1 MVFLL
6 GGARSGKSTLA
17 VQLAAGHQHVTFLA
31 TAEPGDDE
39 MRRRIAA
46 HRSERPGTWATVE
59 EPLELRRAIDAVH
72 PASCLVIDCLSLW
85 AANRLAAGGDVVEAE
100 ARDAARAAARRSA
113 TTIAVSNEV
122 GMGVVP
128 ASELGRAFRDTLGR
142 VNAIWAAAATE
153 CFLVVAGRRLEL
165 RP

>member
-1 MVFLL
+1 MVLLL

-17 VQLAAGHQHVTFLA
+17 VRLAAQHPPVTFLA
-31 TAEPGDDE
+31 TAEPGDGE

-59 EPLELRRAIDAVH
+59 EPLELRRAIDAVD

-85 AANRLAAGGDVVEAE
+85 AANRLPAGGDVVEAE
-100 ARDAARAAARRSA
+100 ARDAAEAAASRSA

>member
-17 VQLAAGHQHVTFLA
+17 VQLAAHQRQVTFLA
-31 TAEPGDDE
+31 TAEPGDEE

-46 HRSERPGTWATVE
+46 HRSERPSTWATVE
-59 EPLELRRAIDAVH
+59 EPVELRRAIDAVD

-85 AANRLAAGGDVVEAE
+85 AANRLGAGGAVVEAE
-100 ARDAARAAARRSA
+100 ARAAAGAAARRSA
-113 TTIAVSNEV
+113 MTIAVSNEV

-142 VNAIWAAAATE
+142 VNAIWAAAAAE

-165 RP
+165 RA

>member
-1 MVFLL
+1 MVLLL

-17 VQLAAGHQHVTFLA
+17 VQLAAHHHHVTFLA
-31 TAEPGDDE
+31 TAEPGDEE

-46 HRSERPGTWATVE
+46 HRAERPSTWATVE
-59 EPLELRRAIDAVH
+59 EPLELGRAIDAVD

-85 AANRLAAGGDVVEAE
+85 AANRLPAGAAVVEAE
-100 ARDAARAAARRSA
+100 ARVAAGAAARRSA

-165 RP
+165 RA

>member
-1 MVFLL
+1 MVLLL

-17 VQLAAGHQHVTFLA
+17 VQLAARHRHVTFLA
-31 TAEPGDDE
+31 TAEPGDEE
-39 MRRRIAA
+39 MRSRIAA

-59 EPLELRRAIDAVH
+59 EPLELARAIDAVD

-85 AANRLAAGGDVVEAE
+85 AANRLGAGGAVVEAE
-100 ARDAARAAARRSA
+100 ARDAAAAAARRSA

-142 VNAIWAAAATE
+142 VNAIWAAAATD

-165 RP
+165 RA